1 MNEERKK
8 KKPTLIHPR
17 NRNIFECPIVPSKKN
32 DTQIKETFIKNVDSK
47 EEWDEMLETRSKMT
61 VIEVQFIV
69 KSCN

>member
-17 NRNIFECPIVPSKKN
+17 NKNIFECPIVSSKTSKN
-32 DTQIKETFIKNVDSK
+32 DTQIKETFIKNVDNK

-61 VIEVQFIV
+61 VIEV
-69 KSCN
+69 